1 MNNLRSSL
9 RALSAMLLM
18 AFAVPSYADVIKGM
32 TLTQGGWHNANGQ
45 AVINSFPKTSTAM
58 TLTATASTAMT
69 LGQWL
74 NSNFGN
80 LFAASQTNA
89 QTNAQV
95 AAANAQ
101 VAADFQ
107 TAFRVL
113 GLQGNTYVKAFSVAL
128 SCYASTMGLGFDST
142 AAQVGFI
149 CTLDGLG
156 NQTYNIGNNGAA
168 FGVPN
173 GTILTVFQV
182 MATADA
188 NYNSATGLFY
198 GGDATLTNDLNIVLD
213 GILQTGDI
221 R

>member
-1 MNNLRSSL
+1 MKNLRSSL
-9 RALSAMLLM
+9 PALSAMLLM

-45 AVINSFPKTSTAM
+45 AVINSFGKTSTPM
-58 TLTATASTAMT
+58 TSTAMT

-149 CTLDGLG
+149 GTLDGLG

-168 FGVPN
+168 FGVLN
-173 GTILTVFQV
+173 GTTLTVFQV
-182 MATADA
+182 MAAADV
-188 NYNSATGLFY
+188 NYKPATGLFY

>member
-9 RALSAMLLM
+9 PALSAMLLM

-45 AVINSFPKTSTAM
+45 AVINSFGKTSTPM
-58 TLTATASTAMT
+58 TSTAMT

-74 NSNFGN
+74 NNTFPN
-80 LFAASQTNA
+80 LFAASQA
-89 QTNAQV
+89 NAQV

-149 CTLDGLG
+149 GTLDGLG